1 MQSESFTANH
11 ILIYGGGGH
20 AKSVIDL
27 IRALDLYQ
35 IAGIVDDAL
44 PVGSTIL
51 SVPVLG
57 KSDLLEILADR
68 GLKYAVNAVGG
79 IGNPEV
85 RVRVFERLDRAGYT
99 CPYLIHPKAVVEPSV
114 QIAEGVQI
122 LPLVYVGSDSRIGF
136 GSIVNYG
143 AILSHD
149 CHIGEYV
156 NLSPGATLAG
166 GVTIGDRSQIGM
178 RVTINLDLEIGHDV
192 RIGNGATI
200 KKNVPDSEIVRAGT
214 IWPIR
219 LPTE

>member
-1 MQSESFTANH
+1 MQPDSFTSDH

-27 IRALDLYQ
+27 IRALGVYQ
-35 IAGIVDDAL
+35 IAGIVDDVL

-57 KSDLLEILADR
+57 KSDLLDDLADH
-68 GLKYAVNAVGG
+68 GLKYAVNSVGG

-85 RVRVFERLDRAGYT
+85 RVRVFERLAHAGYV
-99 CPYLIHPKAVVEPSV
+99 CPHLIHPKAVVEPSAK
-114 QIAEGVQI
+114 IAEGAQI
-122 LPLVYVGSDSRIGF
+122 LPLVYVGSDSDVGF
-136 GSIVNYG
+136 GCIVNYG

-149 CHIGEYV
+149 CHIGDYV

-166 GVTIGDRSQIGM
+166 GVTVGDRTQIGM

-200 KKNVPDSEIVRAGT
+200 KKNVPDGEIIRAGT

-219 LPTE
+219 KSTE